1 MNIVRASRVLSK
13 NDLIK
18 LLAGIACKTRRKD
31 GAAIHLPYSFTIGD
45 RASLDLPPAAMVL
58 RYTDVLGVIEEQLDG
73 YGLAS
78 TASTLHSLNSRITST
93 VHFVLQHPQKKAN
106 KNNFKLRV
114 NSWIRCTICHRVCA
128 HGSNA
133 ITE

>member
-58 RYTDVLGVIEEQLDG
+58 SYTDVLGVIEEQLG

-93 VHFVLQHPQKKAN
+93 VHFVLHTPRKRLIKTT
-106 KNNFKLRV
+106 L
-114 NSWIRCTICHRVCA
+114 S
-128 HGSNA
+128 
-133 ITE
+133 